1 MRLNLRY
8 LLTISVSCLAISSIA
23 FMPTVVHAEEVNDN
37 TTVVH
42 SDEFM
47 SDSVFM
53 VQYYVNEQIRI
64 EKEKEELRKKQELE
78 EQKKREELAKQSI
91 MRQQQQQTQ
100 QSQQSESSA
109 PAPVQQTSGSPKNY
123 SLGQFKST
131 GVVYW
136 GGHKYTYYSQSV
148 LPGGGLSI
156 PGRHLNSDGYV
167 SDKDGF
173 IVLAND
179 SPKGSVFDTPFGY
192 PGKVYDR
199 GTYGNHLDVYIK

>member
-1 MRLNLRY
+1 MRLRLRH
-8 LLTISVSCLAISSIA
+8 LLTISVGCLVINSIGGTS
-23 FMPTVVHAEEVNDN
+23 TVVYAEDLNTN
-37 TTVVH
+37 TTVSH
-42 SDEFM
+42 SDGFM
-47 SDSVFM
+47 SDNVFM
-53 VQYYVNEQIRI
+53 VQYYVDEQKRI
-64 EKEKEELRKKQELE
+64 EKEKEEIRKKQELE
-78 EQKKREELAKQSI
+78 KQRLQEQMEKEFAKQKVKEQV
-91 MRQQQQQTQ
+91 QQ
-100 QSQQSESSA
+100 ENSSVSV
-109 PAPVQQTSGSPKNY
+109 PTRQTSGSPKTM

-156 PGRHLNSDGYV
+156 PGRHLNADGYV
-167 SDKDGF
+167 SDKDGY

-179 SPKGSVFDTPFGY
+179 SPKGTVFDTPFGY